1 MDPFASTPEPRRR
14 GFSLTTQ
21 IFIGLAIGVVVGA
34 IVDATNPAWAIYFR
48 PFSQLFL
55 RLIKM
60 IIAPLIFATLVAG
73 IAGAG
78 HFKVVGRM
86 GLRAIIYFEIVTT
99 LALIIG
105 LLAVNITRPGDG
117 VNLPLGAGSEISA
130 KAQTWDQ
137 ILLHVI
143 PESVFDAMARGDVL
157 QIVTFSILFGIA
169 LGMIGEKGRP
179 VITWCEAVAE
189 TMFKFTNIVM
199 HYAPIGVG
207 AAIAYTVGHGGLG
220 VLYNLAWL
228 VATLYMALA
237 FFILAVLLPIAL
249 MFRVPLRKFIKAV
262 KEPAIIAFST
272 TSSEAA
278 LPRAMEVLERL
289 GVPRRI
295 VSFVLPLGYSFN
307 LDGTTLYL
315 SLAAVFVA
323 QAAGV
328 ELTVGQQFTMML
340 TLMLTSKGVAGVP
353 RASLVI
359 LAATLASYGL
369 PLEGVTLILGVDE
382 LMDMART
389 MTNVIGNCLATVVDR
404 QVGRVSSSKPVT
416 PSSSWPPRAARSEN
430 SLMAFGLSLRQKRR
444 HQSAG
449 STRGP
454 RRPKGPTPMPHIHQS
469 AWWKVMCLTGVD
481 YFSTLGYQPGI
492 AYLAAG
498 VLSPLATLVL
508 VLLTLFGALP
518 MYRRVAAMSPHGQGS
533 IALLEELLPRWRGK
547 ALVLCL
553 LGFAATG
560 FIITITLSA
569 ADATAHVVE
578 NPLVPVWMHRP
589 VLMTLF
595 LLAGLGAIFLK
606 GFREA
611 VWLAVPIVAVYLAL
625 NAVVLG
631 WGLQLPVRA
640 PGVVLRVG
648 VDGR

>member
-1 MDPFASTPEPRRR
+1 MSQSPSPPPPPRR
-14 GFSLTTQ
+14 GLSLTTQ
-21 IFIGLAIGVVVGA
+21 IFIGLAVGVVVGG
-34 IVDATNPAWAIYFR
+34 IVDAVNPAWAIYFR

-105 LLAVNITRPGDG
+105 LLAVNISRPGDG
-117 VNLPLGAGSEISA
+117 VNLPIGAGSEITA

-157 QIVTFSILFGIA
+157 QIVAFSIIFGIA

-179 VITWCEAVAE
+179 VIIWCEAVAE

-228 VATLYMALA
+228 VATLYIALA
-237 FFILAVLLPIAL
+237 FFILGVLLPVAL
-249 MFRVPLRKFIKAV
+249 IFRVPIRKFVKAV

-315 SLAAVFVA
+315 SMAAVFVA

-328 ELTVGQQFTMML
+328 ELTIGQQITMML

-359 LAATLASYGL
+359 LAATLASFGL

-389 MTNVIGNCLATVVDR
+389 MTNVIGNCLATVVIAKWEGEFVEASDAELELA
-404 QVGRVSSSKPVT
+404 
-416 PSSSWPPRAARSEN
+416 AARGE
-430 SLMAFGLSLRQKRR
+430 
-444 HQSAG
+444 
-449 STRGP
+449 
-454 RRPKGPTPMPHIHQS
+454 I
-469 AWWKVMCLTGVD
+469 
-481 YFSTLGYQPGI
+481 
-492 AYLAAG
+492 
-498 VLSPLATLVL
+498 
-508 VLLTLFGALP
+508 
-518 MYRRVAAMSPHGQGS
+518 
-533 IALLEELLPRWRGK
+533 
-547 ALVLCL
+547 
-553 LGFAATG
+553 
-560 FIITITLSA
+560 
-569 ADATAHVVE
+569 
-578 NPLVPVWMHRP
+578 
-589 VLMTLF
+589 
-595 LLAGLGAIFLK
+595 
-606 GFREA
+606 
-611 VWLAVPIVAVYLAL
+611 
-625 NAVVLG
+625 
-631 WGLQLPVRA
+631 
-640 PGVVLRVG
+640 
-648 VDGR
+648 

>member
-1 MDPFASTPEPRRR
+1 MDNTETLPPRRKR
-14 GFSLTTQ
+14 GLSLTQQ
-21 IFIGLAIGVVVGA
+21 IFVGLAVGIAVGA
-34 IVDATNPAWAIYFR
+34 FVDYYNPAWAIYFR

-60 IIAPLIFATLVAG
+60 VIAPLIFATLVAG

-78 HFKVVGRM
+78 HFKIVGRM

-99 LALIIG
+99 IALVIG
-105 LLAVNITRPGDG
+105 LVAVNITRPGDG
-117 VNLPLGAGSEISA
+117 VNLPMGQGPEITA

-137 ILLHVI
+137 ILLHTV
-143 PESVFDAMARGDVL
+143 PESVIDAMARGDVL
-157 QIVTFSILFGIA
+157 QIVVFSIFFGIA

-179 VITWCEAVAE
+179 VIAWCEGVAE

-237 FFILAVLLPIAL
+237 VFILIVLLPIAL
-249 MFRVPLRKFIKAV
+249 LFKVPIRKFIRAV

-328 ELTVGQQFTMML
+328 ELTMGQQITMLL

-359 LAATLASYGL
+359 LAGTLASYGL

-389 MTNVIGNCLATVVDR
+389 MTNVVGNCLATVV
-404 QVGRVSSSKPVT
+404 
-416 PSSSWPPRAARSEN
+416 
-430 SLMAFGLSLRQKRR
+430 
-444 HQSAG
+444 
-449 STRGP
+449 
-454 RRPKGPTPMPHIHQS
+454 
-469 AWWKVMCLTGVD
+469 
-481 YFSTLGYQPGI
+481 I
-492 AYLAAG
+492 AKWEGEFVEASDEQLALAA
-498 VLSPLATLVL
+498 
-508 VLLTLFGALP
+508 
-518 MYRRVAAMSPHGQGS
+518 
-533 IALLEELLPRWRGK
+533 ERGE
-547 ALVLCL
+547 
-553 LGFAATG
+553 
-560 FIITITLSA
+560 I
-569 ADATAHVVE
+569 
-578 NPLVPVWMHRP
+578 
-589 VLMTLF
+589 
-595 LLAGLGAIFLK
+595 
-606 GFREA
+606 
-611 VWLAVPIVAVYLAL
+611 
-625 NAVVLG
+625 
-631 WGLQLPVRA
+631 
-640 PGVVLRVG
+640 
-648 VDGR
+648 